1 MSTSVRTVDD
11 AVGLAE
17 PGPARAA
24 GRASGGA
31 PRSARERRAVWLGTA
46 VAVGLFWLLATSGQP
61 WRLFDAGPFTADFY
75 DAQAHALLSGRLD
88 VPADVALIEGFD
100 IDGRTYLYFGLGPAL
115 LRLPIAA
122 VTTAA
127 DGRLAVLSML
137 VAVAVLGTAAGRL
150 AWRARRAAGPDRERP
165 AVVGV
170 FAAGAALAT
179 PVLFLASRG
188 AVYHEAALWGAA
200 ASLVGLDLLL
210 GWWNA
215 PTTRRLVAVAAAAA
229 FALSCRP
236 TSGLAPLIAL
246 GLFVIVL
253 LVRRQWRVA
262 LPAVAAGAVVV
273 ASYVA
278 VNVLRFG
285 QLATVPFASQR
296 YSAVDAARQ
305 AALDANGGNLFGVS
319 FAPTTLWH
327 YLSPLSLSMEVQRLF
342 PFVGWNG
349 RATVFGGVTFD
360 TVDRSSSIW
369 LAAPAA
375 CLLAL
380 IGAWWIVRHDRTQG
394 WRVLLV
400 AVVLATA
407 GTFTI
412 GFVAHRY
419 LVDFVPALVVAGAPG
434 LWAVVRW
441 ADSTTVVW
449 RRVAASFLA
458 VVALAGAVG
467 QVALAMQA
475 RYLYVLASEGDRLSF
490 LEVRYRIDD
499 WLTGGA
505 PGSVVAVTGDLPAP
519 DDGIVAIV
527 GDCAGL
533 YLADGLRWYAVEWE
547 ADGGR
552 RLVLTP
558 DDSTRDALGER
569 PVVVAEGEGWR
580 LVADPVG
587 EGEVAFVYEGLTGD
601 DAVVVRSD
609 PVGVGDIDSVDV
621 IADPAT
627 TQLIVRTGSGE
638 PLSLFYVA
646 TEGLSPGPGWSAGPG
661 PAPLCDALAAR
672 LPPSG

>member
-1 MSTSVRTVDD
+1 MGV
-11 AVGLAE
+11 AE
-17 PGPARAA
+17 PA
-24 GRASGGA
+24 GRVSGRA
-31 PRSARERRAVWLGTA
+31 VWSARERRAAWFGTA

-100 IDGRTYLYFGLGPAL
+100 IDGRTYLYFGLGPAV

-122 VTTAA
+122 VTSAA
-127 DGRLAVLSML
+127 DGRLTVLSML
-137 VAVAVLGTAAGRL
+137 VALAVLGTAAGRL
-150 AWRARRAAGPDRERP
+150 VSRSRRVAGPDRERP

-170 FAAGAALAT
+170 FAAGTALAT

-188 AVYHEAALWGAA
+188 AVYHEAELWGAA
-200 ASLVGLDLLL
+200 AALVGLDLLL
-210 GWWNA
+210 GWWDA
-215 PTTRRLVAVAAAAA
+215 PTPRRLVAVAAAAV

-246 GLFVIVL
+246 GLFVVVL

-262 LPAVAAGAVVV
+262 LPAIGAGAVVV
-273 ASYVA
+273 ASYVL
-278 VNVLRFG
+278 VNFLRFG

-305 AALDANGGNLFGVS
+305 AALAANGGNLFGVS

-327 YLSPLSLSMEVQRLF
+327 YLSPFSLSMDGQRLF

-349 RATVFGGVTFD
+349 RATVLGGATFD
-360 TVDRSSSIW
+360 TIDRSSSIW
-369 LAAPAA
+369 LAAPVA

-380 IGAWWIVRHDRTQG
+380 IGIWWIVRHDRTQG
-394 WRVLLV
+394 WRVLSA

-419 LVDFVPALVVAGAPG
+419 LVDLVPALVVAAAPG
-434 LWAVVRW
+434 LWVLVRW
-441 ADSTTVVW
+441 ADSTSVPW
-449 RRVAASFLA
+449 RRVVVPFLA
-458 VVALAGAVG
+458 AVAALGAFG
-467 QVALAMQA
+467 QVALAVQA
-475 RYLYVLASEGDRLSF
+475 RYLYVLASERDRLSF
-490 LEVRYRIDD
+490 LEVQYRIDGR
-499 WLTGGA
+499 LTDGA

-519 DDGIVAIV
+519 DDGTVAIV
-527 GDCAGL
+527 GDCVGL
-533 YLADGLRWYAVEWE
+533 YRADGLRWYAVEWE
-547 ADGGR
+547 ANGGR

-558 DDSTRDALGER
+558 DEPIRADLGER
-569 PVVVAEGEGWR
+569 PVVVAEGDGWR
-580 LVADPVG
+580 LVAEPVG
-587 EGEVAFVYEGLTGD
+587 EVQVAFVYEGLTGN
-601 DAVVVRSD
+601 DAAVVRSD
-609 PVGVGDIDSVDV
+609 PVGGGDIDSVDV

-646 TEGLSPGPGWSAGPG
+646 TEGLSPGPGWTAGPG
-661 PAPLCDALAAR
+661 PAPLCASLSAR
-672 LPPSG
+672 LPPNG